1 MSIFKETESTKLRH
15 PLNCLQKCLRLCQS
29 EKISKLKYFSMTM
42 NKQYLGCCHDDIK
55 TTKLI
60 WNQNLVP
67 VSSDENS
74 VFIKNIIIDE
84 FQLNSLTDL
93 NIDIILIT
101 HTTIDTYFNFQHF

>member
-15 PLNCLQKCLRLCQS
+15 PLNCLQKCLRMCQS

-42 NKQYLGCCHDDIK
+42 NKQYLGSK
-55 TTKLI
+55 
-60 WNQNLVP
+60 NLVP